1 MKQEAPEFC
10 VVEMK
15 QEAPDFLG
23 STLLEQGGM
32 YGGVGDL
39 GLLEQGRMY
48 GGPGDLE
55 LMAGNS
61 LHIDDLLNFS
71 NEEIAGPIGENDH
84 FGYWTK
90 GSANSDLFV
99 HGNSFSHYHAS
110 DFFISLDELAKPVE
124 RVSNFAEDS
133 FKNSKYTPQLA
144 CQNMESSLNAVEMS
158 SISCVPARPRSK
170 RSRAARDVG
179 SWCSLP
185 SWRTNSNP
193 SSNSVEEADMNL
205 TKRRCLHCGIEKTPQ
220 WRAGPMGPK
229 SLCNACGVR
238 YKSGRLL
245 PEYRPAASPTFNPSI
260 HSNSHKNVLHIRRL
274 KHLTPQ

>member
-1 MKQEAPEFC
+1 MKQEP
-10 VVEMK
+10 
-15 QEAPDFLG
+15 PDFLG
-23 STLLEQGGM
+23 STLLEQGSL
-32 YGGVGDL
+32 YGEAGDL
-39 GLLEQGRMY
+39 ELLEQGRMY
-48 GGPGDLE
+48 GGAGDLE
-55 LMAGNS
+55 LMSGNS

-84 FGYWTK
+84 FDFWTN

-99 HGNSFSHYHAS
+99 HGNSISHCYPS
-110 DFFISLDELAKPVE
+110 DIFISFDEFAEPVG

-133 FKNSKYTPQLA
+133 FKNSKCTPPLA
-144 CQNMESSLNAVEMS
+144 CQNMMESSLNAVEMS

-185 SWRTNSNP
+185 SWRSNSNSNSNP
-193 SSNSVEEADMNL
+193 LQRASSHSVEEEAEMNL
-205 TKRRCLHCGIEKTPQ
+205 RKRRCLHCGIERTPQ

-274 KHLTPQ
+274 KHLTPQS